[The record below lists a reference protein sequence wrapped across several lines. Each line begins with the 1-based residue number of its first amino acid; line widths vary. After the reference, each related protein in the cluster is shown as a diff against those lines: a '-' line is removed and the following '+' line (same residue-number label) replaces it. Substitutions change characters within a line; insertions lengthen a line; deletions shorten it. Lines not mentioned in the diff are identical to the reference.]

1 MLSEEALI
9 VLAAFCACGLLVLG
23 VLELIWPTRPRHP
36 VRGRRPVPASQVL
49 AARTARLHR
58 TSPLER
64 RALEPRPSLPGRRTS
79 LPRPLEAPSPV
90 LTVAPAAAPTVAEV
104 TASPRVGTVVDEC
117 FALHQVGQHTEVL
130 ALATASLRAEVDR
143 TTTAALWSVVALAH
157 QGLGDDAEA
166 RIALQTAVTAAPA
179 ADQPT
184 YQRQLAALAD
194 GVARRRLAEAAQHPR
209 ADSEASLEAVRE
221 AVGWLEHAVAAAP
234 ADPALAE
241 QSAAAL
247 DTLWRSYERTATA
260 LLQRQ
265 DFLASRRLLGEAL
278 ADPRVPAERVD
289 TFREMVTATFS
300 GEIGQLTARAVRG
313 VQDGRETDAL
323 RALERAEALLA
334 TLNDEVLS
342 PKRREEVDRRLWWS
356 YCKLGERRLTA
367 AEPETALEPLVH
379 ALGYD
384 VGAERH
390 EETRALLERALDG
403 AADREAAIVYCDRLW
418 ARLYGATETLV
429 GDLTG
434 ASGPTQRLFETL
446 DR

>member
-1 MLSEEALI
+1 
-9 VLAAFCACGLLVLG
+9 
-23 VLELIWPTRPRHP
+23 
-36 VRGRRPVPASQVL
+36 
-49 AARTARLHR
+49 
-58 TSPLER
+58 
-64 RALEPRPSLPGRRTS
+64 
-79 LPRPLEAPSPV
+79 
-90 LTVAPAAAPTVAEV
+90 
-104 TASPRVGTVVDEC
+104 
-117 FALHQVGQHTEVL
+117 
-130 ALATASLRAEVDR
+130 
-143 TTTAALWSVVALAH
+143 
-157 QGLGDDAEA
+157 
-166 RIALQTAVTAAPA
+166 
-179 ADQPT
+179 
-184 YQRQLAALAD
+184 
-194 GVARRRLAEAAQHPR
+194 
-209 ADSEASLEAVRE
+209 
-221 AVGWLEHAVAAAP
+221 
-234 ADPALAE
+234 
-241 QSAAAL
+241 
-247 DTLWRSYERTATA
+247 
-260 LLQRQ
+260 
-265 DFLASRRLLGEAL
+265 
-278 ADPRVPAERVD
+278 VPAERVD

-356 YCKLGERRLTA
+356 YCKLGERRLAA

-390 EETRALLERALDG
+390 EETRVLLERALDG